1 MDPRE
6 YGAMIPS
13 SGHGPAPKVVA
24 AILNGYRTYRDYFR
38 SITDRAM
45 DRFIQGHWDAMQ
57 ADAVERLEAYQK
69 ILDQTVAAIAA
80 DLGPEVHGCDLWIA
94 AKAAIATELERLS
107 DPELAETFFNSVVRR
122 LGNILGADARREF
135 LREDPRPLPT
145 PRAGRDYRRFAASG
159 PSMAALFR
167 EILEASVFSRHL
179 ANLDE
184 DARRVARYID
194 ACREQDQWRHSL
206 GHIDMLPTPF
216 FRGMGAYLIGRLVT
230 ADRTWHPL
238 AIALINENGAIAVD
252 GMISDRRGFRI
263 LFSYTHSYFHVSTDH
278 LAELLA
284 FLRPLLPHRRLAE
297 LYISLGFNRHGKTEL
312 YRDLARHQNA
322 CRDIFKISPGKPG
335 MVMAVFNMPSDD
347 MVFKVIR
354 DRFAQP
360 KRTTRHQVM
369 AQYAFIFRH
378 DRTGRL
384 PDTQLFEHL
393 RFDRGC
399 FHPHLL
405 RELENTAARSVK
417 FDSDKV
423 AIGLAYVERRVRPLD
438 LYIEEA
444 AFEAACT
451 AVIDFG
457 QAIKDLAY
465 SDIFP
470 GDMLLKNFGVTAL
483 GRVIFYDFDEVCPLT
498 QCRFRRKPKAL
509 CHEDEMASEPW
520 YFVGDND
527 IFPEEFENFLG
538 LTGDLRHVF
547 LTHHQDLLDVDF
559 WQRTQARIRRGNPIH
574 VFPYTRLGAGRTAG
588 TARSTRHDGASPRI

>member
-1 MDPRE
+1 
-6 YGAMIPS
+6 MIHP
-13 SGHGPAPKVVA
+13 SGHDPVAVVVT
-24 AILNGYRTYRDYFR
+24 AILHGYRTYRDYFK

-45 DRFIQGHWDAMQ
+45 DRFIQSQWDAMQ

-80 DLGPEVHGCDLWIA
+80 DLGPEVRGSDLWIA
-94 AKAAIATELERLS
+94 AKYAIAPELDHLS
-107 DPELAETFFNSVVRR
+107 DPDLAETFFNSVARR

-135 LREDPRPLPT
+135 LREDPRPLPA
-145 PRAGRDYRRFAASG
+145 PRAGRDFRRFAAAG
-159 PSMAALFR
+159 RSMAAICR
-167 EILEASVFSRHL
+167 EILAASDFAEHL
-179 ANLDE
+179 GNLDE
-184 DARRVARYID
+184 DALRVAAYID
-194 ACREQDQWRHSL
+194 DCREHDQRGHSIR
-206 GHIDMLPTPF
+206 HIDMIPAPF
-216 FRGMGAYLIGRLVT
+216 FRGMGAYLIGQTV
-230 ADRTWHPL
+230 APDGACQPL
-238 AIALINENGAIAVD
+238 AIALINENGIVAVD
-252 GMISDRRGFRI
+252 GAITDSRGFRI
-263 LFSYTHSYFHVSTDH
+263 LFSYTHSYFHVGTDH
-278 LAELLA
+278 VMELMA

-322 CRDIFKISPGKPG
+322 CRDIFEVSPGKPG

-360 KRTTRHQVM
+360 KRTTRRQVM
-369 AQYAFIFRH
+369 AQYAYIFRH

-399 FHPHLL
+399 FHPDLL
-405 RELENTAARSVK
+405 RVLENAAARSVR
-417 FDSDKV
+417 FDNDKIV
-423 AIGLAYVERRVRPLD
+423 IGLAYVERRVRPLD
-438 LYIEEA
+438 LYLEEA
-444 AFEAACT
+444 DFEAAST

-465 SDIFP
+465 SNIFP

-498 QCRFRRKPKAL
+498 QCRFRRKPKAR

-527 IFPEEFENFLG
+527 IFPEEFESFLG
-538 LTGDLRHVF
+538 LDDDLRHVF

-574 VFPYTRLGAGRTAG
+574 VFPYTRLGARRTAG
-588 TARSTRHDGASPRI
+588 TAMPTRHEGASSQI